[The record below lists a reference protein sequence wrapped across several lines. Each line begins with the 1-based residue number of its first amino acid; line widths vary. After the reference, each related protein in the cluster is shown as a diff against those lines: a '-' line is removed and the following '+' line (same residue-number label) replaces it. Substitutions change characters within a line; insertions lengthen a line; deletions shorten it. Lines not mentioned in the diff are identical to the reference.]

1 MSNHQ
6 QHQLPCDLRRH
17 RRHRGRRLRPS
28 TSSSTSPVSSSY
40 LRLSFAVALV
50 AVSTM
55 MVILMMP
62 SLSSSPIK
70 ESSFKLFVLGEE
82 ADGGGVATMAQTDN
96 VEGTSST
103 EETDVAGNAEEVEIE
118 EEEPLQSGPLVDL
131 LGPKLYSLTMVN
143 EQQVQVNE
151 HYTTDALRK
160 KDVIGLYFSADWCGP
175 CRQFTPELVKF
186 YDKMNKKTRGSFE
199 IVWISRCRDTN
210 SYVNY
215 FSHMP
220 WLAIPPEEALGER
233 GEYLGKKYGVKGI
246 PSLVLLDDLGSTIT
260 TDARNKIP
268 QDLQGIGFPWR
279 NPVSQMY
286 SMILPRS
293 LRMLIKLQID
303 SVRKRIVHQAKSLVG
318 LGGGHGQRKQQQAGT
333 TS

>member
-6 QHQLPCDLRRH
+6 QHQLPCDLRRP
-17 RRHRGRRLRPS
+17 HRGRRLRSS
-28 TSSSTSPVSSSY
+28 TSSSTSPVYSSY

-62 SLSSSPIK
+62 SSSSSSMN
-70 ESSFKLFVLGEE
+70 ESSLSLFVLGEE
-82 ADGGGVATMAQTDN
+82 ADGGGVPTMAQTDD
-96 VEGTSST
+96 VEGSSST
-103 EETDVAGNAEEVEIE
+103 EETVVAGNVEEVEAEEE

-186 YDKMNKKTRGSFE
+186 YDKMNKKTKGSFE

-303 SVRKRIVHQAKSLVG
+303 SARKRIVHQVKSLVG